1 MSQPPLSD
9 EDLAKLKRIL
19 DNFVELRPDEVEAMR
34 SIVEA
39 DKRAKWLWAAI
50 RNFAVWVV
58 AVGAGISFAYGTLID
73 TVKHLAGK

>member
-1 MSQPPLSD
+1 MAKPELT
-9 EDLAKLKRIL
+9 EEEVIKLKRIL
-19 DNFVELRPDEVEAMR
+19 ENFVELRPDEVVAMR

-39 DKRAKWLWAAI
+39 DRRAKWLWAAI
-50 RNFAVWVV
+50 RNFAVWIV

>member
-50 RNFAVWVV
+50 RNFAVWIV
-58 AVGAGISFAYGTLID
+58 AVGAGISFAYGTLVD

>member
-34 SIVEA
+34 SIVEH
-39 DKRAKWLWAAI
+39 DRRAKWLWASI
-50 RNFAVWVV
+50 RNLAVWVV
-58 AVGAGISFAYGTLID
+58 AVVGGISLTYESLMAA
-73 TVKHLAGK
+73 VRHLAGK

>member
-50 RNFAVWVV
+50 RNFAVWIV